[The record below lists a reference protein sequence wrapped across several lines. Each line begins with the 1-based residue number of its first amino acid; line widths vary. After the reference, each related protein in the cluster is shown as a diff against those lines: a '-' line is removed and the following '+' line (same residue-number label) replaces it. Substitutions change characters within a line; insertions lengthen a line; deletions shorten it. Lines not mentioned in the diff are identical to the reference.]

1 MISDN
6 IKKSIPQMT
15 SYLNTMPVIKKLWIF
30 GSCARGE
37 ETYDSDVDFLV
48 NYDRS
53 HRLSLLTI
61 GGIISNLEK
70 IFGREVDFVEE
81 GYLIAGAQSSADKD
95 KILVYER
102 KDS

>member
-1 MISDN
+1 MIG
-6 IKKSIPQMT
+6 
-15 SYLNTMPVIKKLWIF
+15 YLSTMPVIKRLWIF

-37 ETYDSDVDFLV
+37 ETCESDVDFLV
-48 NYDRS
+48 HYDRS
-53 HRLSLLTI
+53 HRLTLFTI

-70 IFGREVDFVEE
+70 IFGRKIDFVED
-81 GYLIAGAQSSADKD
+81 GFLIPGAQSSANQD